1 MVKVLTVCCIAFSLC
16 LNATDANAQST
27 ASDEEFLQS
36 VHRSQPDF
44 PKYFAAL
51 EKLPASQLKSKAIQ
65 LLTYFEQAP
74 ARENVIFA
82 LQRIGRFYGSKKMQA
97 ESLQF
102 LQLAY
107 KKAEQEDSK
116 LQMGVSLQ
124 EMALICQNEE
134 MLTESLTYI
143 YQALEIFEEKKLYA
157 KALIATYEASIINYK
172 ASNFAGALNDF
183 EVQKEHFSRLRKDSI
198 TQDILF
204 FMMSGWNTAGLCYA
218 ELLRPEE
225 AFHAYDSAY
234 RLASDLKNVFWQGLI
249 HGNQGLLLLK
259 MGKTEEGVVL
269 INNDFKVSVR
279 FNAYASAAVAA
290 CTLSEAW
297 ANKGDL
303 KKAKHYLD
311 TAVILSKKEAPSHAI
326 RAKLLQTSSHYHSAI
341 GNYKEAY
348 DALTA
353 YLANKDSTVLEE
365 KVLSTSQIKAQYE
378 LKKKQ
383 NEVALLSQENAIKN
397 KQIDNQRWLIAT
409 SVVIILLGTSFL
421 IYFFF
426 NYRRVSQQKEIIRQ
440 QRDEIESKNVV
451 LEAQSQLLQEQ
462 NQMVQSNVEE
472 LEERV
477 QKRTADLQTLNQ
489 ELDTFLYHAS
499 HDIRRP
505 ISTLLGLERVSRF
518 TDNGKDLQFLFE
530 SVVRT
535 ASEMDSMLGKLQMA
549 YLLNRPVEDRSWIRP
564 DWIIHQVTERYKDDL
579 VSEGI
584 DWQHSQRQEV
594 SGYFSHSLLRVVI
607 LNLIENAIRFQKKI
621 GQHRF
626 IRIVTTQVDQEV
638 VITVQDN
645 GIGIQP
651 AYIDRIFE
659 MYFRGSE
666 QSKGNGIGLYLVK
679 KALKIMNGS
688 IRVESEF
695 DVGTTFTVTIP
706 IDRQPE

>member
-1 MVKVLTVCCIAFSLC
+1 MKILIICFIAFRFCWS
-16 LNATDANAQST
+16 ATDVNAQS
-27 ASDEEFLQS
+27 APSDEAFLQS
-36 VHRSQPDF
+36 VQRSKPDF
-44 PKYFAAL
+44 ISYFAAL
-51 EKLPASQLKSKAIQ
+51 EKLSNDQLKTKAIQ

-74 ARENVIFA
+74 ATENNIFA
-82 LQRIGRFYGSKKMQA
+82 LQRIGTFYGRKKMQA

-107 KKAEQEDSK
+107 KKAEQEGSK

-124 EMALICQNEE
+124 EMALIYQNEE

-143 YQALEIFEEKKLYA
+143 YQALEIFEEKQLYG

-172 ASNFAGALNDF
+172 ASNFVGALNDF
-183 EVQKEHFSRLRKDSI
+183 EVQKAHFAKLPKDSI
-198 TQDILF
+198 TYDILF
-204 FMMSGWNTAGLCYA
+204 FMMSGWNTSGLCYG
-218 ELLRPEE
+218 ELLREEE
-225 AFHAYDSAY
+225 AFQAYDSAY
-234 RLASDLKNVFWQGLI
+234 RMAVELKNVFWQGLI
-249 HGNQGLLLLK
+249 QGNKGLLLLQ
-259 MGKTEEGVVL
+259 MGKTEEGVAL
-269 INNDFKVSVR
+269 INTDFKVSVR
-279 FNAYASAAVAA
+279 FKAYGSASVAA
-290 CTLSEAW
+290 CTLSQAW
-297 ANKGDL
+297 ADKGDL

-311 TAVILSKKEAPSHAI
+311 TAVILSQNEASSHAI
-326 RAKLLQTSSHYHSAI
+326 RAKLLETSSHYHAAI
-341 GNYKEAY
+341 GNYKKAF
-348 DALTA
+348 DDLTA
-353 YLANKDSTVLEE
+353 YLANKDSIVLEE
-365 KVLSTSQIKAQYE
+365 KVLSTSQVKAQYE

-383 NEVALLSQENAIKN
+383 NEVALLSQENALKN
-397 KQIDNQRWLIAT
+397 KQINDQRWLITA
-409 SVVIILLGTSFL
+409 SVVVILLSAAFL
-421 IYFFF
+421 VYFFF
-426 NYRRVSQQKEIIRQ
+426 NYKRVTQQKEIIRL

-477 QKRTADLQTLNQ
+477 QKRTSDLQTLNQ

-518 TDNGKDLQFLFE
+518 TNNGKDLQFLFE
-530 SVVRT
+530 SVVKT
-535 ASEMDSMLGKLQMA
+535 ATEMDSMLGKLQMA

-584 DWQHSQRQEV
+584 DFQHAQRPDV
-594 SGYFSHSLLRVVI
+594 TGYFSHSLLRVVL

-621 GQHRF
+621 GTHRF
-626 IRIVTTQVDQEV
+626 IRMATTQVENEV

-651 AYIDRIFE
+651 QYIDRIFE

-679 KALKIMNGS
+679 KALKLMNGS

-695 DVGTTFTVTIP
+695 EVGTIFTVTIP
-706 IDRQPE
+706 IDHQSE